1 MPTPSILLIPD
12 RYKAAVL
19 YSQIPDSGAVDF
31 DVTRATTAY
40 RTNASGILESVASGV
55 PRLDYPIG
63 GGCPSLLIE
72 PAATNILL
80 NSQLTGGETPTSWTN
95 VLNTGA
101 RTPQASVLVTGQTA
115 FRFVTSSERTIIAQS
130 ITVTSGT
137 VYTFSF
143 YIEQLTT
150 TTAARQIFNFHSG
163 ATSQVWR
170 DPDGLILDSANNL
183 PNKLGKYT
191 ITATANDTT
200 IVLRFGA
207 GVQSNTNADLVVVA
221 PQLET
226 GSVATSYIPT
236 VAATATR
243 NADVISKTG
252 VSGFIG
258 QTEGVWYYE
267 GIINDTGSEF
277 QILNSTRNVT
287 NSISITRWTTN
298 RVRARIWSNSVLS
311 VSMASANNVFV
322 NTKSKI
328 ALSYESGSVK
338 LFYNGALV
346 ASSTDSFAFTVP
358 ISELEI
364 SVMVNFFGNSLNTNN
379 VDQVL
384 IFPTKLTDA
393 QCIELTTL

>member
-1 MPTPSILLIPD
+1 
-12 RYKAAVL
+12 
-19 YSQIPDSGAVDF
+19 
-31 DVTRATTAY
+31 
-40 RTNASGILESVASGV
+40 
-55 PRLDYPIG
+55 
-63 GGCPSLLIE
+63 
-72 PAATNILL
+72 
-80 NSQLTGGETPTSWTN
+80 
-95 VLNTGA
+95 
-101 RTPQASVLVTGQTA
+101 VTGQTA

-207 GVQSNTNADLVVVA
+207 GVQSNTDADLVVVA
-221 PQLET
+221 PQLEV

-243 NADVISKTG
+243 NADVITKTG

-258 QTEGVWYYE
+258 QAEGTVYAEVDLRSIATVRTVMALSDGTGTTSNRIAVNLSTNQVSIACNFASGSTVVLNSALILSGLNKIAVAYT
-267 GIINDTGSEF
+267 GTTIDLIINGGSPISTTTGGF
-277 QILNSTRNVT
+277 GNY
-287 NSISITRWTTN
+287 
-298 RVRARIWSNSVLS
+298 
-311 VSMASANNVFV
+311 
-322 NTKSKI
+322 SKI
-328 ALSYESGSVK
+328 HLGINQANTSQLNDSIRAAAIYPTRLS
-338 LFYNGALV
+338 N
-346 ASSTDSFAFTVP
+346 T
-358 ISELEI
+358 EL
-364 SVMVNFFGNSLNTNN
+364 
-379 VDQVL
+379 
-384 IFPTKLTDA
+384 A
-393 QCIELTTL
+393 ALTTL